1 MIEGKMTMIPF
12 VILAIENEDD
22 QNFMAEV
29 YVKYERLMLSRIRK
43 VIKTAPCDAE
53 DILQNLLVSLIR
65 NVDKLRKMDERSMVN
80 YIITAA
86 QNTARDALRKLY
98 HAENRSFD
106 DETWFEHDKFVSE
119 DDTME
124 TVFRREDMRQLEEAL
139 NRLSERNAYL
149 IRGKY
154 ILELDNYELSKQL
167 GLKYDSVRMELSR
180 ARKKLKAILDE
191 LSSAVNV

>member
-1 MIEGKMTMIPF
+1 MIPF

-106 DETWFEHDKFVSE
+106 DETWFERDKFVSE

-191 LSSAVNV
+191 LSSTVNV

>member
-1 MIEGKMTMIPF
+1 MTMIPF

-65 NVDKLRKMDERSMVN
+65 NVDKLQKMDERSMVN

-106 DETWFEHDKFVSE
+106 DETWFERDKFISE

-154 ILELDNYELSKQL
+154 ILELDNYELSRQL